1 MNRETWISNSG
12 MAVAEPDSY
21 LFAIYHLAFNL
32 FIQRPVLDPHVVRIF
47 KDSESVSSARA
58 ADEDAA
64 QI

>member
-1 MNRETWISNSG
+1 MNHETWISKSG

-21 LFAIYHLAFNL
+21 PFAIYHLAFKV
-32 FIQRPVLDPHVVRIF
+32 FIQGAVLDPHVVRIF

-58 ADEDAA
+58 ADADAA